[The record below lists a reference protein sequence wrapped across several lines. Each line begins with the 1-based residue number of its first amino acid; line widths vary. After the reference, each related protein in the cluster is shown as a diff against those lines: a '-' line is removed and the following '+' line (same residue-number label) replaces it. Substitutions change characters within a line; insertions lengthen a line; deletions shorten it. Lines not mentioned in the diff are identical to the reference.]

1 MSQRLWFIWIVAAC
15 LVFTT
20 GLKADEPSKAFDVSI
35 LDKAMQE
42 AIAQAEPAIASI
54 SVSRSDEYANFRSN
68 APTQEPGELGDF
80 IPPQMPRGPWRPMG
94 GVDSDLVK
102 RLDLANP
109 KTVPESFG
117 SGIVIDPSGL
127 ILTNYHVVRDATK
140 VYVRLPGGK
149 ASYADIHAADW
160 RSDLAVL
167 RMRKKETDLKV
178 LPRGDGARLKKG
190 QFILTI
196 GNPFAAGFR
205 DGSPSASW
213 GIVSNLRQRINNAE
227 REDERTKPLNQHG
240 TLITIDARLNLGC
253 SGGAV
258 LDLKGRLVG
267 LTSSQAAIA
276 GGDASAGFAV
286 PLTGDMWHIVDK
298 LKNGEE
304 VEYGFL
310 GVQLD
315 PRINNPNSR
324 DVVILSS
331 VGGSGADMPDEDGSR
346 KIMSGDR
353 ILKIDGV
360 SLDTPDDLFAVLG
373 VKLAGS
379 LVKVQLARGGIKR
392 ETTIKLAKHYT
403 PGKSIVTTKPIPI
416 AGLRV
421 DYTSALTLR
430 DPPSADN
437 GRIPAGVYIREVLP
451 NSPAQDAKLQVDQ
464 IITRAN
470 GLDVNSPTDFYAAA
484 AKDKARLT
492 LTTIKPDG
500 RSEDVTLKLH

>member
-1 MSQRLWFIWIVAAC
+1 MSQRIQFFATAAC
-15 LVFTT
+15 LAFAT
-20 GLKADEPSKAFDVSI
+20 GLNADEPSKAFDLSI

-42 AIAQAEPAIASI
+42 AIAQAEPAIACI
-54 SVSRSDEYANFRSN
+54 SVSRSEEYANLKSN
-68 APTQEPGELGDF
+68 SAPQEPGELGDF
-80 IPPQMPRGPWRPMG
+80 IPPVTREPWRRMG
-94 GVDSDLVK
+94 ADPDLLS

-149 ASYADIHAADW
+149 GSYADIHAADW

-213 GIVSNLRQRINNAE
+213 GIVSNIRQRINNAE
-227 REDERTKPLNQHG
+227 REDERTKPLSQHG
-240 TLITIDARLNLGC
+240 TLITIDARVNLGC
-253 SGGAV
+253 SGGAL

-276 GGDASAGFAV
+276 GGDAPAGFVV
-286 PLTGDMWHIVDK
+286 PLNADMWRIVDK

-315 PRINNPNSR
+315 PRLNNLNSR
-324 DVVILSS
+324 DVVIFSS
-331 VGGSGADMPDEDGSR
+331 VGGSGADKPDEDGNR
-346 KIMSGDR
+346 KIMPGDK

-360 SLDTPDDLFAVLG
+360 PLETSDDLFAILG
-373 VKLAGS
+373 IKLAGS
-379 LVKVQLARGGIKR
+379 SVKVQLARSGMRR
-392 ETTIKLAKHYT
+392 ETTIRLAKHYT
-403 PGKSIVTTKPIPI
+403 PGKSIVTTKPVPI

-421 DYTSALTLR
+421 DYTSALYLR

-437 GRIPAGVYIREVLP
+437 GRIPAGVYIREILP
-451 NSPAQDAKLQVDQ
+451 NSPAHLAKLQVDQ
-464 IITRAN
+464 IITRVN
-470 GLDVNSPTDFYAAA
+470 GLEVESPPEFQAAA

-492 LTTIKPDG
+492 LTVIKADG
-500 RSEDVTLKLH
+500 RSEDVALKLH